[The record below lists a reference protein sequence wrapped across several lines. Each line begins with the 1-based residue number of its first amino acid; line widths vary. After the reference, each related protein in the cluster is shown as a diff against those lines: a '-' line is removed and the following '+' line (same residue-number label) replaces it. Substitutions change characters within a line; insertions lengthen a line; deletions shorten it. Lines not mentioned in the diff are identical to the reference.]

1 MPGARLT
8 RLTIGSTSY
17 GQHRNPL
24 ANQLRSRVQYEI
36 DCPLLDYS
44 RCISVSV
51 VNVAT
56 TIAGK
61 PFLTFAIVGMSVFAF
76 SALLTGICRG
86 NLEYRFTCFGRFVAG
101 ICFQI
106 VPTYIEEG
114 FVQASFLCCSVG
126 EKPAVAVLL
135 CLWPAGHASGFQ
147 VLEDDHFGFA
157 VHQFPAG
164 FVTEVIAD
172 IGNLLMLSC
181 DSVLCLFTTVGAFV
195 LPRQTTL

>member
-1 MPGARLT
+1 MPTNSVPESSMRLIARFF
-8 RLTIGSTSY
+8 
-17 GQHRNPL
+17 
-24 ANQLRSRVQYEI
+24 
-36 DCPLLDYS
+36 DYS

-56 TIAGK
+56 TNAGK

-76 SALLTGICRG
+76 RALLTGICWG
-86 NLEYRFTCFGRFVAG
+86 NLEYRFTCFGSFVAG

-106 VPTYIEEG
+106 VPTYIEDG
-114 FVQASFLCCSVG
+114 FVQASFLCCPVG
-126 EKPAVAVLL
+126 EKMTVAVLL

-172 IGNLLMLSC
+172 IGNLLMLPG

-195 LPRQTTL
+195 LPRQTDAVTASGSGCASPFSLSGCR